1 MSEVQPGRIFRTH
14 GLFSILLASTALT
27 GITPAFAQDDTLET
41 VIVTAEKRAED
52 IQAAPLAVQALGTQ
66 KLEDLNISGGRDFSQ
81 FFPSL
86 TYTVGGGG
94 GTNGQPGTDTYYMRG
109 VSSGGDGNHSAALPS
124 VGVYLDEQP
133 ITTIGGAMDVHI
145 YDIARVEAL
154 AGPQGTL
161 YGASSQA
168 GTVRI
173 ITNKPD
179 ASKFEAGY
187 DIEANKIDNG
197 GFGDTVEGFVNI
209 PLQDNIAV
217 RLVAYQEHDA
227 GFIDNVAGTRT
238 YPTFGQTVDN
248 SAIARDD
255 YNTVENFGGRA
266 ELKIDLDENWTIM
279 PAFIGQVANSNGVF
293 AFDPSVGD
301 LEVMHY
307 KPEWAHDRWYQ
318 ASLTVQGKIANLDL
332 VYSGGYMDRTV
343 KAALDYSDYTF
354 WYDTLHQYGSS
365 WVDNNYS
372 PVADPTQYQ
381 NNYDHF
387 TKWSHELRVST
398 PQDYRLRAVAG
409 LFYERQS
416 HFIQQDYL
424 INGLGAQYSVNGLP
438 GTIWLTEQ
446 ERIDRDYAAFGE
458 ASFDILPDLT
468 LTGGLRYF
476 ISDNSMY
483 GFFGFGSNFSGST
496 GASQCPGFD
505 PDNPLVV
512 PGPTFFLAPCS
523 NLDKSVSKHGTTYKW
538 NLSYKLDDGKMLYAT
553 WSTGFRPGGVNR
565 RGTVP
570 PYQPDTLINYEI
582 GWKTSWFDDTLRF
595 NGDFYLDEWKNFQF
609 SFLGLNSFTEIHNA
623 ASARISGF
631 EADVNWLAAPGLTI
645 TGGMAYTHATLSED
659 FCGFSVDNENVTV
672 CPGPLDP
679 YGPQAPKGTM
689 LPGTPRFKANATAR
703 YERELDEGLLGHI
716 QGAVNFQTESF
727 SDLRLNAPD
736 PTELATDANNIP
748 LPGATIVP
756 VRFREAPY
764 AIFDFA
770 LGVDRENWSADLMLQ
785 NAFDERAQRAIYAE
799 CTTQICGHQPYIVP
813 SRPRTVAI
821 RFSQRF

>member
-1 MSEVQPGRIFRTH
+1 MRDIQPSRFCNAR
-14 GLFSILLASTALT
+14 GLLSLLLASSALS
-27 GITPAFAQDDTLET
+27 GIAPAFAQEDSLET
-41 VIVTAEKRAED
+41 VIVTAEKRSED

-66 KLEDLNISGGRDFSQ
+66 KLEDLNIASSRDFAQ

-94 GTNGQPGTDTYYMRG
+94 GTNGQPGSDTFYMRG

-133 ITTIGGAMDVHI
+133 ITTIGGSMNVHI

-179 ASKFEAGY
+179 ASKFEAGF
-187 DIEANKIDNG
+187 DVEANKIDDG
-197 GFGDTVEGFVNI
+197 GLGDVVEGFVNI
-209 PLQDNIAV
+209 PLDDNIAV
-217 RLVAYQEHDA
+217 RLVAFQEHDA
-227 GFIDNVAGTRT
+227 GYIDNVPGTRT
-238 YPTFGQTVDN
+238 YPTSGVTINNFAT
-248 SAIARDD
+248 ARED
-255 YNTVENFGGRA
+255 YNTVENWGGRA
-266 ELKIDLDENWTIM
+266 ALKIDLDENWTVTPTIM
-279 PAFIGQVANSNGVF
+279 GQVSNSNGVF

-301 LEVMHY
+301 LDVTHFQ
-307 KPEWAHDRWYQ
+307 PEWAHDRWYQ
-318 ASLTVQGKIANLDL
+318 AALTVQGKIGDLDL
-332 VYSGGYMDRTV
+332 VYSGGYMDRTI
-343 KAALDYSDYTF
+343 KQAQDYTDYSF
-354 WYDTLHQYGSS
+354 WYDTLHQYGYFWYDSTG
-365 WVDNNYS
+365 
-372 PVADPTQYQ
+372 ALIDPTQIQ

-387 TKWSHELRVST
+387 TKWSHELRISSS
-398 PQDYRLRAVAG
+398 QEDRLRFVAG

-416 HFIQQDYL
+416 HFIQQNYKIANLDPA
-424 INGLGAQYSVNGLP
+424 ISVNGLP

-446 ERIDRDYAAFGE
+446 ERIDRDYAIFGE
-458 ASFDILPDLT
+458 ASYDILPDLT
-468 LTGGLRYF
+468 LTGGIRGF
-476 ISDNSMY
+476 IAKNSLF
-483 GFFGFGSNFSGST
+483 GFFGFGDGYSSKT

-505 PDNPLVV
+505 SSDPSTFNPY
-512 PGPTFFLAPCS
+512 FLAPCV
-523 NLDKSVSKHGTTYKW
+523 NLDKSVTDRGTTYKW
-538 NLSYKLDDGKMLYAT
+538 NLSYKIQPGIMVYGT
-553 WSTGFRPGGVNR
+553 WSTGFRPGGINR

-631 EADVNWLAAPGLTI
+631 EADVNWLAAPGFTI
-645 TGGMAYTHATLSED
+645 TGGLAYTHATLSED
-659 FCGFSVDNENVTV
+659 FCGFTVNDENVTV

-679 YGPQAPKGTM
+679 YGPQARKGTM

-727 SDLRLNAPD
+727 SDLRSVAPD
-736 PTELATDANNIP
+736 PAELQTDPDTNIP
-748 LPGATIVP
+748 LPGATLVP
-756 VRFREAPY
+756 VRFRESPY

-770 LGVDRENWSADLMLQ
+770 LGVDGDSWSADLMLQ